1 MLHRIRQINPK
12 EFLKRIGISILVGV
26 VFGLLIGNVN
36 LGIIIGIVGGIIFA
50 RKKMRESGEVVQEK
64 KHKLPGFESWKTHG
78 IISLAVLALLLYFFR
93 PWFHELVMAFYTNP
107 AIIFMI
113 IMAGA
118 GAVLIAKKQKNLG
131 SIALFLALLSL
142 IVLFLTN
149 VIMGSY
155 IVQENDYNSITAL
168 PDTSQVRIIPLGV
181 AWRYLTDSLQKS
193 TEKVGGLDITNIN
206 NSLVW
211 TAPRIPDGFI
221 LFLTQKV
228 NGILI
233 ADATKT
239 DRSTRL
245 ITKELQ
251 FGEGIGIFDN
261 IYWRIF
267 KTAYFINLGDI
278 YYMQK
283 DGELLTIVPII
294 QYRFKFPVMLPYF
307 AGVFVLNENGEI
319 SKYRPEEI
327 EGIDYFQNNRAYPE
341 YLARLYVDSYKY
353 KNGILNAW
361 FLHKDQIEISDVY
374 GQENQQPFLMPTEEG
389 LKWVIATEPYG
400 ESYGVFKIFLVDAIT
415 GRIDMLELNE
425 DQTLTGPV
433 AVVSYVKKRFP
444 NINWQTAT
452 VLEPR
457 PYVVN
462 NHLYWMLSI
471 TPSDF
476 AGISYTVFVDSTN
489 NNVIAME
496 SDEEIMNFIEKGV
509 LDVSDKKG
517 PEETSGSIKEQT
529 KNKISEIEKQLEEL
543 KELLEQEN

>member
-1 MLHRIRQINPK
+1 MLHRIKQINPK
-12 EFLKRIGISILVGV
+12 EFLRRIGIGILVGAF
-26 VFGLLIGNVN
+26 FGLLIGNVG
-36 LGIIIGIVGGIIFA
+36 LGMVLGFIGGILFA
-50 RKKMRESGEVVQEK
+50 RKRVKESGEVVGERK
-64 KHKLPGFESWKTHG
+64 FKISSIKTWKMYG
-78 IISLAVLALLLYFFR
+78 IMSLLVLVLLLYFFR
-93 PWFHELVMAFYTNP
+93 PWFHEIVMAFYTNP
-107 AIIFMI
+107 AVVFMI
-113 IMAGA
+113 VMAAAGA
-118 GAVLIAKKQKNLG
+118 WLLAKKQKTLG
-131 SIALFLALLSL
+131 GIALLLALLSL
-142 IVLFLTN
+142 IVLSLTN
-149 VIMGSY
+149 VIIGSY
-155 IVQENDYNSITAL
+155 IVQENEYNSITAL
-168 PDTSQVRIIPLGV
+168 PDTSQVRVIPLGV

-211 TAPRIPDGFI
+211 TAPRVPDGFI

-245 ITKELQ
+245 ITKELRV
-251 FGEGIGIFDN
+251 GEGRGVFDN
-261 IYWRIF
+261 IYWKIF
-267 KTAYFINLGDI
+267 KTAYFINVGDI
-278 YYMQK
+278 YYIQK
-283 DGELLTIVPII
+283 DGGLLTIVPII
-294 QYRFKFPVMLPYF
+294 QYRLKFPVMIPYF
-307 AGVFVLNENGEI
+307 AGVFVLDENGEI
-319 SKYRPEEI
+319 SKHRPEEI
-327 EGIDYFQNNRAYPE
+327 KEIDYFQNNRAYPE

-353 KNGILNAW
+353 KNGIINAW

-374 GQENQQPFLMPTEEG
+374 GQANQQPFLMPTKDG

-400 ESYGVFKIFLVDAIT
+400 ESYGVFKIFLVDAVT

-457 PYVVN
+457 PYVIN
-462 NHLYWMLSI
+462 NQLYWMLSI
-471 TPSDF
+471 TPSDY

-489 NNVIAME
+489 NNVISMQT
-496 SDEEIMNFIEKGV
+496 DQEIMDFVEKGV
-509 LDVSDKKG
+509 IEAHEENGD
-517 PEETSGSIKEQT
+517 EETSESIKERT
-529 KNKISEIEKQLEEL
+529 KNKINEIEKQLKEL